1 MPRLLYA
8 VPGAMSKTAL
18 GREEVLRR
26 EKVLSTWSAGDVDVS
41 VRDVPT
47 GPASIESAYEEYL
60 SVAPTAALL
69 RDAEAE
75 GFDAAILGCFGDPGL
90 DAMREITTRMPVVGP
105 GEAAFHAAAMLGD
118 QFGIVTVA
126 YGVVAPLRHLV
137 AGCGLSGKLA
147 GINVAE
153 TSVLDVTG
161 NRDAMIDAV
170 IEKGRALIEQRDAD
184 ALVLGCMSLAF
195 LDITGE
201 LEAELGVPVVNPARV
216 GLHTAEM
223 LARAGL
229 RHSKKTHPQPAKLA
243 SGSVERLEDLLLR

>member
-26 EKVLSTWSAGDVDVS
+26 EKVLSAWSAGDVDVS

-90 DAMREITTRMPVVGP
+90 DALREITTRMPVVGP
-105 GEAAFHAAAMLGD
+105 GEAAFHVAAMLGD
-118 QFGIVTVA
+118 RFGIVTVA
-126 YGVVAPLRHLV
+126 YGVVSPLRHLV
-137 AGCGLSGKLA
+137 ARCGLSTKLA
-147 GINVAE
+147 GITVAE
-153 TSVLDVTG
+153 TSVLDVTA
-161 NRDAMIDAV
+161 NRDAIIDAV
-170 IEKGRALIEQRDAD
+170 IEKGRTSVEQHDAD

-195 LDITGE
+195 LDSTGE

-229 RHSKKTHPQPAKLA
+229 RHSKKTYPQPAKLA
-243 SGSVERLEDLLLR
+243 TGSVGRMENLLLS